1 MKRFA
6 TRVIVLLTLQGIL
19 ASCSCSVHH
28 SSSEAVSST
37 TANSQTSTSQLSS
50 SEPHI
55 VSSTETSLPPTTST
69 STIEV
74 GTYYTV
80 TFLTYDGLTVIA
92 HQRVK
97 RGETAA
103 YTGVIPDHPS
113 TAQYYYVFVGWD
125 QSLTN
130 VTKDID
136 TKAVYEQRIQKY
148 RIEFRNYD
156 ETLLDYEYGIRYG
169 ETPYY
174 AGETPTKPEDD
185 YFTYTFAGWDHEI
198 TIAYQDDTYRATYTG
213 TKK

>member
-1 MKRFA
+1 MKRFV
-6 TRVIVLLTLQGIL
+6 TRAIVLLTLQGIL

-37 TANSQTSTSQLSS
+37 SANSQTSTSQLSS

-55 VSSTETSLPPTTST
+55 VSSTETSLPPTT